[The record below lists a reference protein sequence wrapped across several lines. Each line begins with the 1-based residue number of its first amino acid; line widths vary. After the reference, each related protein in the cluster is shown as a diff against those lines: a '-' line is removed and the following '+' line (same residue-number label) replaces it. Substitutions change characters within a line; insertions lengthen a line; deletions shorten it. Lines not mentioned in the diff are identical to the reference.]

1 MCNSEANY
9 FFILGHLQLVD
20 GFPSNEHMMFT
31 SVVFA
36 VQLNAMLYM
45 SAIGTSKH
53 RSPTVGGVVG
63 GGVVGGGVVCG
74 GVVGGGVV
82 GGGVVGGGVVGGG
95 VVGGGVVG
103 GGVVGGGVVGGPVG
117 MQIVCVTIL
126 YIGGENSTFS
136 SSM

>member
-9 FFILGHLQLVD
+9 FPKLGHSQLLD

-31 SVVFA
+31 SIVFA
-36 VQLNAMLYM
+36 VQLNAMLCM
-45 SAIGTSKH
+45 SSIGASKH
-53 RSPTVGGVVG
+53 RSPTV
-63 GGVVGGGVVCG
+63 
-74 GVVGGGVV
+74 
-82 GGGVVGGGVVGGG
+82 GGVVGGG

-117 MQIVCVTIL
+117 MQIVCVTTL

-136 SSM
+136 SST